1 MSKHNILFIGLDT
14 HKEFVEVAYI
24 EDQRGAKPVHF
35 GRQPSSKIAIKKL
48 ARQFES
54 KYPDA
59 TLHFVYEAGPCG
71 YWIYRLLTSLG
82 HCCYVVA
89 PSLIPKKP
97 GDRVKT
103 DKRDA
108 MMLAKLLKSEDL
120 TPIYVPEP
128 EDEAVRDL
136 SRARE
141 VAMKDLKDAKY
152 QLKAMLLRNNINC
165 KTKDNWNAAHLR
177 WLTELVLPH
186 PAQQIVLQEAI
197 QTITERMS
205 RVERLDNELT
215 HQVTSWR
222 YYPVVKA
229 VQAMRGVRLLVAT
242 GVVAELGDL
251 NRFDHP
257 RKLMSYVGL
266 VSSEHSSGG
275 KRKLGGITKCGN
287 GRARRLLIEGAHS
300 YRYNANIST
309 ELQKRQEGLPKP
321 IVVIAWQAQL
331 RLCRRYQRLM
341 HKGKHY
347 NVVVTAIARE
357 MIAYIWAISREV
369 VLAQV
374 NPKLRLSRVP
384 A

>member
-1 MSKHNILFIGLDT
+1 MNKHNILFIGLDT

-24 EDQRGAKPVHF
+24 EDQRGAEPIHHA
-35 GRQPSSKIAIKKL
+35 RQPTTKLAITKL

-97 GDRVKT
+97 GDKVKT

-108 MMLAKLLKSEDL
+108 MKLAKLLKSEDL

-152 QLKAMLLRNNINC
+152 QLKAMLLRNDINC
-165 KTKDNWNAAHLR
+165 KIKDNWSASHLR
-177 WLTELVLPH
+177 WLTELILPH
-186 PAQQIVLQEAI
+186 PAQQIVLQECI
-197 QTITERMS
+197 QTITERIQ
-205 RVERLDNELT
+205 RLARLDNELVN
-215 HQVTSWR
+215 QVQRWR

-275 KRKLGGITKCGN
+275 KRKLGAITKCGN

-300 YRYNANIST
+300 YRYSANIST
-309 ELQKRQEGLPKP
+309 ELQKRQEGLPK
-321 IVVIAWQAQL
+321 IITDIAWQAQL

-369 VLAQV
+369 VLTPV
-374 NPKLRLSRVP
+374 NPKHRLSRVP

>member
-1 MSKHNILFIGLDT
+1 MNKHNILFIGLDT
-14 HKEFVEVAYI
+14 HKEFNEIAYI
-24 EDQRGAKPVHF
+24 EDQRGATPVHL
-35 GRQPSSKIAIKKL
+35 GRQPCTKAGVKKL
-48 ARQFES
+48 ARQLES

-97 GDRVKT
+97 GDKVKT

-108 MMLAKLLKSEDL
+108 MNLAKLLKSEDL

-128 EDEAVRDL
+128 EDEAVRDI

-141 VAMKDLKDAKY
+141 VAMKDLKDDKY
-152 QLKAMLLRNNINC
+152 QLKAMLLRNNITC
-165 KTKDNWNAAHLR
+165 KVKDNWSAPHLR

-197 QTITERMS
+197 QTITERIK
-205 RVERLDNELT
+205 RVNRLDNELEN
-215 HQVTSWR
+215 HVRNWR

-266 VSSEHSSGG
+266 VPSEHSSGG
-275 KRKLGGITKCGN
+275 KRRLGAITKCGN

-300 YRYNANIST
+300 YRYSANIST
-309 ELQKRQEGLPKP
+309 ELQKRQEGLPQP
-321 IVVIAWQAQL
+321 IIDIAWQAQL

-357 MIAYIWAISREV
+357 MSLYLGYIARSRINTGQPYIEII
-369 VLAQV
+369 
-374 NPKLRLSRVP
+374 
-384 A
+384 

>member
-1 MSKHNILFIGLDT
+1 MSKHSILFIGLDT

-24 EDQRGAKPVHF
+24 EDQRGAKPIHL
-35 GRQPSSKIAIKKL
+35 GRQPTSKIAIKKL

-54 KYPDA
+54 KYPDT

-165 KTKDNWNAAHLR
+165 KTKDNWSAAHLR

-197 QTITERMS
+197 QTITERIR
-205 RVERLDNELT
+205 RVERLDNELS
-215 HQVTSWR
+215 HQVASWR

-275 KRKLGGITKCGN
+275 KRRLGAITKCGN

-300 YRYNANIST
+300 YRYSANIST
-309 ELQKRQEGLPKP
+309 DLQKRQEGLPKP
-321 IVVIAWQAQL
+321 IIDIAWQAQL
-331 RLCRRYQRLM
+331 RLCRRYQRLI

-347 NVVVTAIARE
+347 NVVITAIARE

-369 VLAQV
+369 VLPQV

>member
-1 MSKHNILFIGLDT
+1 M
-14 HKEFVEVAYI
+14 
-24 EDQRGAKPVHF
+24 
-35 GRQPSSKIAIKKL
+35 
-48 ARQFES
+48 
-54 KYPDA
+54 
-59 TLHFVYEAGPCG
+59 
-71 YWIYRLLTSLG
+71 
-82 HCCYVVA
+82 VA

-97 GDRVKT
+97 GDKVKT

-120 TPIYVPEP
+120 SPIYVPEP

-152 QLKAMLLRNNINC
+152 QLKAMLLRNDINC
-165 KTKDNWNAAHLR
+165 KVKDNWSAPHLR

-186 PAQQIVLQEAI
+186 PAQQIVLQECI
-197 QTITERMS
+197 QTITERIQ
-205 RVERLDNELT
+205 RLERLDNELCN
-215 HQVTSWR
+215 QVQRWR

-266 VSSEHSSGG
+266 VPSEHSSGG
-275 KRKLGGITKCGN
+275 KRKQGGITKCGN

-300 YRYNANIST
+300 YRYSANIST
-309 ELQKRQEGLPKP
+309 DLQKRQEGLPKT
-321 IVVIAWQAQL
+321 IIDIAWQAQL

-347 NVVVTAIARE
+347 NVVVAAIARE

-369 VLAQV
+369 VLTPV